1 MPDSEYDDDM
11 IDEEPIEAYCVSC
24 RLTVEI
30 EHPTPVWTRRGAP
43 GTRGECP
50 NCGTTVFRMGRT
62 DAHHN
67 HARPSSGRMMG
78 KTAAALQK
86 PGQPQFAAYIN
97 YGPLDLTIAARIAD
111 DLNRTGIP
119 VWVDPND
126 GDQDKDQW
134 ASRVQPG
141 LLECSHMVV
150 VLSQSALDAAD
161 VEESWRFFRERRKP
175 VVIAQVET
183 CPVPDDLR
191 RQPRFDFEADYKAA
205 FRSLVQSL
213 AG

>member
-1 MPDSEYDDDM
+1 
-11 IDEEPIEAYCVSC
+11 
-24 RLTVEI
+24 
-30 EHPTPVWTRRGAP
+30 
-43 GTRGECP
+43 
-50 NCGTTVFRMGRT
+50 MGRT

-67 HARPSSGRMMG
+67 HERPSSGHMVG

-86 PGQPQFAAYIN
+86 PGQPRFAAYIT
-97 YGPLDLTIAARIAD
+97 YGPLDQTIATRIAD

-119 VWVDPND
+119 VWVDPESA
-126 GDQDKDQW
+126 DQNKDQW

-150 VLSQSALDAAD
+150 VLSQSALDTTD
-161 VEESWRFFRERRKP
+161 VEENWRFFRERRKP
-175 VVIAQVET
+175 VVIAQVQT

-191 RQPRFDFEADYKAA
+191 RQPRFDFETDYKAA